1 MKLKSLYKALLAILI
16 VISATACD
24 DTLDKV
30 GFTIQPDKDRLKLG
44 MDTLNLQTRTVE
56 VGDFFAKTKYPV
68 LGEYADPVF
77 GSIKSNYIGE
87 FYYPTGSG
95 FKDGAIVDSAR
106 VVVSYSSMLGDS
118 LTPMQLNVYEVIKPL
133 QGDNINPAE
142 FVDLSAPIGTQSFTG
157 RNRTFRTVTQS
168 SGRGTET
175 FRVYDI
181 RVPLPQSLATDFLNE
196 YKKPGHGKLT
206 DTDTFKEFFPGLYF
220 TTSFGNGTILNVSLT
235 SLYIHYHYVD
245 KGGSSKGTDTT
256 RVDALRLNITPEVSQ
271 INYIENKNEQLLVPN
286 NTHTYVKSPAGVNTE
301 IVFPFSDP
309 EIHSKLEN
317 QALNMA
323 KLNIFAKPEPTQNI
337 TVKLSPPQYLLLI
350 NKDSLNGFF
359 EQRKLPD
366 NVTSYVGAFQ
376 PTTYSYAFTNIS
388 AMVNHYRS
396 ENKNETTGEYE
407 PFDLTY
413 HLVPVDVTFA
423 TDQYGRQTTQPIAVY
438 NQMQPAA
445 VMLDTPEQKLKLE
458 MIFSNF

>member
-1 MKLKSLYKALLAILI
+1 MNSLYKAFLAILI
-16 VISATACD
+16 VIIATACD

-44 MDTLNLQTRTVE
+44 MDTLNLRTRTVE

-77 GSIKSNYIGE
+77 GSIKSDYIGE
-87 FYYPTGSG
+87 FYYPTGAG

-106 VVVSYSSMLGDS
+106 VVISYSSILGDS
-118 LTPMQLNVYEVIKPL
+118 LTPMLLDVYKVTKPL
-133 QGDNINPAE
+133 QGQTIDPAE
-142 FVDLSAPIGTQSFTG
+142 FVDLSAPIGSKSFTG
-157 RNRTFRTVTQS
+157 RNSTYRNVTQS

-181 RVPLPQSLATDFLNE
+181 RVPLAPSVATDFLNE
-196 YKKPGHGKLT
+196 YKKPGHGRLT
-206 DTDTFKEFFPGLYF
+206 DTDAFKEFFPGLYF

-256 RVDALRLNITPEVSQ
+256 RVDALRLNITPEVTQ
-271 INYIENKNEQLLVPN
+271 INYIENNNDQLLVPN

-301 IVFPFSDP
+301 IVFPFS
-309 EIHSKLEN
+309 EIHSKLEA

-323 KLNIFAKPEPTQNI
+323 KLNIFAKPDPTQET
-337 TVKLSPPQYLLLI
+337 TVKLSPPQHLLLI
-350 NKDSLNGFF
+350 NKDSLDGFF
-359 EQRKLPD
+359 EKRKLPD
-366 NVTSYVGAFQ
+366 NFTSYISTFQ
-376 PTTYSYAFTNIS
+376 PTTYSYSFTNIS
-388 AMVNHYRS
+388 AMVNHYKS
-396 ENKNETTGEYE
+396 ENKNATTGKYE

-413 HLVPVDVTFA
+413 YLIPVDVTFA
-423 TDQYGRQTTQPIAVY
+423 TDQYGRPTSQPIAVY